1 MTTTVKIEAHC
12 DEKTKVQVAITR
24 GRSLETF
31 ALLDGESREVT
42 IFDDHKVTVQEV
54 DIDAVYSPGD

>member
-31 ALLDGESREVT
+31 ALIDGDTREAV
-42 IFDDHKVTVQEV
+42 IFDDHKITVQEV
-54 DIDAVYSPGD
+54 DIDAVYLPGA